1 MKRILSAL
9 LVLLMLLA
17 LTACG
22 ESNEAVIA
30 TQPVVETPTD
40 ATLSPR
46 EQFQQQKEA
55 MDALLNGSEGSEE
68 TEHESKSEAEADVVQ
83 PAAASSFSAGGIT
96 LQLDSS
102 FVAQYNDGEELMTY
116 WHRNGDSFSY
126 TMKIGI
132 TPSANYA
139 GYKTSQEAAEGIAA
153 QKPEERTV
161 ECANGVYYIVQT
173 GQLNVIKA
181 YYVDDS
187 GYVWI
192 VDGMTST
199 SVNFADYKDQL
210 VQFCT
215 SGTID

>member
-1 MKRILSAL
+1 MKKIIS
-9 LVLLMLLA
+9 VLLILMMLLA

-22 ESNEAVIA
+22 ANHEEVIA
-30 TQPVVETPTD
+30 TQPIAAPSTE

-55 MDALLNGSEGSEE
+55 MDALLNKSESG
-68 TEHESKSEAEADVVQ
+68 EAEAEAAQPVV
-83 PAAASSFSAGGIT
+83 ASSFSAGGIT
-96 LQLDSS
+96 LLLDSS
-102 FVAQYNDGEELMTY
+102 FKAQYDEGEELMTY
-116 WHRNGDSFSY
+116 WHSNGDSFSY

-132 TPSANYA
+132 TISANYA
-139 GYKTSQEAAEGIAA
+139 GYKTSQEAAEDIAA
-153 QKPEERTV
+153 QKPDVRTV
-161 ECANGVYYIVQT
+161 ESANGVYYIVQT

-187 GYVWI
+187 GYIWI

-210 VQFCT
+210 IQFCT
-215 SGTID
+215 SGSID